1 VSALPVGDRGGG
13 FAVEW
18 VMDVGRDLAGGR
30 EAHRRQAWAD
40 AFALFTDADAT
51 EPLAPADLELAA
63 EAADLAGRGDDAIL
77 LLRRAYLANAEAGA
91 TGPALRCGYWLAKT
105 LAWGGEFAQAGA
117 WLARARRLAEAGPDC
132 AERGYLQ
139 LYETEQ
145 LFRAGAFAELL
156 TATQALVAVAVPGDD
171 ADLAAAAL
179 MMSGGALILS
189 GRVEAGLAQLD
200 EAMVA
205 VTSGDLSARA
215 TGMIYCV
222 VIGICQDLH
231 ELPRAREWSEAL
243 ADWCAA
249 QPEFTGAYRG
259 LCRVHRV
266 VLLRLSGGWPTALSE
281 ARLACRQLTA
291 GYGEVVAGAAFYQL
305 AELHR
310 LRGEFA
316 EAEAAYRDALRYGGD
331 IQPGM
336 ALLRLAQ
343 GRTDPA
349 AAAIRRALAES
360 ADVVQR
366 TPLLPAAAEVLSAA
380 GDLTGAAQAAAEL
393 AAVAEQVGTAALVA
407 MSGQATGTVRLAEG
421 AVEKAL
427 PALRGACR
435 QWHELDVP
443 YEAARTRV
451 LIAQACRTLGDRESA
466 DLELEAARRVFAD
479 LGAAPDVSTV
489 DSLQR
494 SGVDT
499 AGLSPRELEVVRLVA
514 AGRSNQAI
522 AAQLVLSEK
531 TVARHLSN
539 IFGKLGVGSRTAAAA
554 YAYEHGLV

>member
-1 VSALPVGDRGGG
+1 MDRGLDG
-13 FAVEW
+13 A
-18 VMDVGRDLAGGR
+18 RA
-30 EAHRRQAWAD
+30 AHRRQAWAD
-40 AFALFTDADAT
+40 AFARFGAADEV
-51 EPLAPADLELAA
+51 EPLEPADLARAA
-63 EAADLAGRGDDAIL
+63 EAADLAGRSDDAVR
-77 LLRRAYLANAEAGA
+77 LLRRAYLASADAGA
-91 TGPALRCGYWLAKT
+91 VGPALRCAYWLAKT
-105 LAWGGEFAQAGA
+105 LSWGGEFAQAGA
-117 WLARARRLAEAGPDC
+117 WLARARRLAEANPDC
-132 AERGYLQ
+132 PERAYLQ
-139 LYETEQ
+139 LFETEQ
-145 LFRAGAFAELL
+145 LFRARASAELL
-156 TATQALVAVAVPGDD
+156 PAAQALVEAAVPSGD

-179 MMSGGALILS
+179 LTSGGALISS
-189 GRVEAGLAQLD
+189 GRVNAGLAQLD

-205 VTSGDLSARA
+205 VAGGDLSARA
-215 TGMIYCV
+215 TGMSYCLA
-222 VIGICQDLH
+222 IGICQELH
-231 ELPRAREWSEAL
+231 ELHRAREWSDAL

-281 ARLACRQLTA
+281 ARLACAQLTG

-310 LRGEFA
+310 LRGESA

-336 ALLRLAQ
+336 ALLWLAQ
-343 GRTDPA
+343 GRTDAA
-349 AAAIRRALAES
+349 AAAIRRALAEA
-360 ADVVQR
+360 ADLAQR
-366 TPLLPAAAEVLSAA
+366 APLLPAAAEVLAAA

-393 AAVAEQVGTAALVA
+393 AAVAEDLGTAALVA

-421 AVEKAL
+421 AAEKAL
-427 PALRGACR
+427 PALRAACR

-466 DLELEAARRVFAD
+466 ELELETARRVFAE
-479 LGAAPDVSTV
+479 LGAATDLSTV
-489 DSLQR
+489 DGLR
-494 SGVDT
+494 GSGVDT
-499 AGLSPRELEVVRLVA
+499 GGLSPRELEVVRLVA

-522 AAQLVLSEK
+522 AAELVLSEK

-539 IFGKLGVGSRTAAAA
+539 IFGKLGVTSRTAAAA

>member
-1 VSALPVGDRGGG
+1 
-13 FAVEW
+13 
-18 VMDVGRDLAGGR
+18 MDVGRDLAGGR